1 MSEPVYAVA
10 LVDPITV
17 AIFFAIIVA
26 VLAAVIVPVV
36 WFFTMVLAEDSGD

>member
-1 MSEPVYAVA
+1 
-10 LVDPITV
+10 VDPIVV

-36 WFFTMVLAEDSGD
+36 WFFVFGINDGNDD

>member
-1 MSEPVYAVA
+1 M
-10 LVDPITV
+10 DPIVV

-36 WFFTMVLAEDSGD
+36 WFFTIILGDNADD